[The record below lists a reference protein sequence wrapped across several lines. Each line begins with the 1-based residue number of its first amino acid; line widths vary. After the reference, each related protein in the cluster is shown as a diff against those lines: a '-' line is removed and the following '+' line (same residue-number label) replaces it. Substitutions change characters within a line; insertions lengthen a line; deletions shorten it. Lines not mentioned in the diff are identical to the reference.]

1 MKIYTRTGDKG
12 MTSLLT
18 GKRVLKSDIK
28 VESYGTI
35 DELNSSI
42 GVALS
47 FLPKSKFKILIKE
60 LHQIQSDLFEIGS
73 NLASPETTPLPF
85 LNDRVLSFEKLI
97 DALSEMLPP
106 LKNFILPG
114 GSKQAALFHVCRTLT
129 RRAERRLVA
138 LAQVENIDSAYII
151 YLNRLSDLFFVIARY
166 INHANNTVEIKWV
179 KKQSGNKD
187 SGLS

>member
-42 GVALS
+42 GLAISGL
-47 FLPKSKFKILIKE
+47 KGKKYQDTNAE
-60 LHQIQSDLFEIGS
+60 LYRIQNDLFEIGS
-73 NLASPETTPLPF
+73 NLASPVTPSLPF
-85 LNDRVLSFEKLI
+85 LNERVLSFEALI
-97 DALSEMLPP
+97 DSLSNTLPP

-114 GSKQAALFHVCRTLT
+114 GSKQGAQFHICRTLT
-129 RRAERRLVA
+129 RRAERRVVA
-138 LAQVENIDSAYII
+138 LSQVEDIDNGYII
-151 YLNRLSDLFFVIARY
+151 YLNRLSDLFFIIARY
-166 INHANNTVEIKWV
+166 INHSNKVAEIKWT
-179 KKQSGNKD
+179 KKRQSDNK
-187 SGLS
+187 

>member
-18 GKRVLKSDIK
+18 GKRVLKSDIR

-42 GVALS
+42 GAALS
-47 FLPKSKFKILIKE
+47 FLPESKFKTLIKE

-73 NLASPETTPLPF
+73 NLASHETQPLPF

-97 DALSEMLPP
+97 DTLSENLPP

-114 GSKQAALFHVCRTLT
+114 GNRGAALFHVCRTLT

-138 LAQVENIDSAYII
+138 LSQVEKIDNAYII
-151 YLNRLSDLFFVIARY
+151 YLNRLSDLFFVIARN
-166 INHANNTVEIKWV
+166 INHANKTAEIKWM
-179 KKQSGNKD
+179 KKQSDNKD
-187 SGLS
+187 SGLY